1 MRIILTILFL
11 TYFVNSEAQIINARP
26 VYRGVAV
33 AGGSFAYDTIQV
45 NMWDS
50 LNNVG
55 KMNTPAPN
63 FWNNWSVNNANSTTQ
78 QALSPYFKY
87 RDGTQSPVQCKEVGY
102 EGSNAYSNNTVG
114 YGAASPANSTGFP
127 DSTFWVANYR
137 LVSSTFTISGLNPVA
152 TYTLQFLSSRN
163 AATSRP
169 QTFTINGTSVNLDA
183 AFNKSTLVTFTDIA
197 PNGSNQIVMTIS
209 QTATYHYINA
219 FRIIEKIAL

>member
-1 MRIILTILFL
+1 MRVILTILFL

-197 PNGSNQIVMTIS
+197 PNGSNEIVMTIS

>member
-197 PNGSNQIVMTIS
+197 PNGSNEIVMTIS

>member
-78 QALSPYFKY
+78 QALSPYFKW

>member
-1 MRIILTILFL
+1 MRIVLTILFL
-11 TYFVNSEAQIINARP
+11 TVFVNSEAQIINARP
-26 VYRGVAV
+26 VYRGVAA

-78 QALSPYFKY
+78 QALSPYFKW
-87 RDGTQSPVQCKEVGY
+87 RDGTQSTVQCKEVGY

-197 PNGSNQIVMTIS
+197 PNGSNEIVMTIS

>member
-1 MRIILTILFL
+1 MQADCQHKRENRRAL
-11 TYFVNSEAQIINARP
+11 SQ
-26 VYRGVAV
+26 VYR
-33 AGGSFAYDTIQV
+33 F
-45 NMWDS
+45 
-50 LNNVG
+50 
-55 KMNTPAPN
+55 
-63 FWNNWSVNNANSTTQ
+63 
-78 QALSPYFKY
+78 LSY
-87 RDGTQSPVQCKEVGY
+87 
-102 EGSNAYSNNTVG
+102 
-114 YGAASPANSTGFP
+114 ANSTGFP

-137 LVSSTFTISGLNPVA
+137 LISSTFTITGLNPVA

-197 PNGSNQIVMTIS
+197 PNGSNEIVMTIS

>member
-1 MRIILTILFL
+1 MRIVLTILFL
-11 TYFVNSEAQIINARP
+11 AFFVSTEAQIINASQA
-26 VYRGVAV
+26 YRGVAA

-78 QALSPYFKY
+78 QALSPYFKW

-197 PNGSNQIVMTIS
+197 PNGSNEIVMTIS

>member
-1 MRIILTILFL
+1 MRIVLTILFL
-11 TYFVNSEAQIINARP
+11 AFFVSTEAQIINASQA
-26 VYRGVAV
+26 YRGVAA

-78 QALSPYFKY
+78 QALSPYFKW
-87 RDGTQSPVQCKEVGY
+87 RDGTQSPVKCKEVGY

-197 PNGSNQIVMTIS
+197 PNGSNEIVMTIS